1 MSNRSYTEINIHM
14 TWHTKDNL
22 PFISE
27 HLEPDLYAFIKNRV
41 IRDRQ
46 SYFHAIGGI
55 ADHVHLAAS
64 FFPPFEID
72 SWIGQMKGASSFEF
86 GKSLSWQHGY
96 GAVSFGTRDLKWVI
110 NYIHD
115 QKERHRTGRVSERLE
130 RFRSD
135 LEGR

>member
-22 PFISE
+22 PFTSE
-27 HLEPDLYAFIKNRV
+27 HLEPDLCAFIKNRV
-41 IRDRQ
+41 IQDRQ
-46 SYFHAIGGI
+46 SYFHPIGGI
-55 ADHVHLAAS
+55 AEHVHLAAS

-96 GAVSFGTRDLKWVI
+96 GAVSFGTRDLKCVI

-115 QKERHRTGRVSERLE
+115 QKGIARAGS
-130 RFRSD
+130 RSD
-135 LEGR
+135 SSDSGVI